1 MILNEIFRVV
11 SRFPR
16 YISCHIAESRDSA
29 FHFEAKRTRRWA
41 KRHSE
46 KRLISTFFRGVSK
59 KSKNYWF
66 LYTVLYSTVSAKE
79 HGANPNSWDSPF
91 TNKFEAKI
99 VTLKVYPDMHE
110 SSLGAAYTVRP
121 LLDPDPEYL
130 SIKKQF
136 NKKCSGANFK
146 ISTSHMRLY
155 LFQNLIQ

>member
-29 FHFEAKRTRRWA
+29 FHFEAKRTRRWT

-66 LYTVLYSTVSAKE
+66 LYTVLYSKCQGTLSQSKFVRQSLYKQVWSKNCHFKSVSGYARIL
-79 HGANPNSWDSPF
+79 SWSRIYCK
-91 TNKFEAKI
+91 T
-99 VTLKVYPDMHE
+99 
-110 SSLGAAYTVRP
+110 SLG
-121 LLDPDPEYL
+121 
-130 SIKKQF
+130 
-136 NKKCSGANFK
+136 SGSRVPINQEA
-146 ISTSHMRLY
+146 I
-155 LFQNLIQ
+155 